1 MLFYLDRGHP
11 TPGAAA
17 KDEWRQVGVF
27 LDELE
32 DALTT
37 AGIAYT
43 RTPDALDSFAAQSW
57 VLDRPDA
64 YTGAL
69 YLACHANVG
78 ASRGLVFY
86 NPTSNPGC
94 SAAYRIAHEVD
105 TRCYRTEPLS
115 VRTKGYERTGGTI
128 SRITA
133 SKRPICGV
141 LLELWSVSPTP
152 TDEAIREVARAVA
165 AVLVAG

>member
-1 MLFYLDRGHP
+1 MLFYLDRGHA
-11 TPGAAA
+11 THGGAT
-17 KDEWRQVGVF
+17 DEWRQVGVF

-43 RTPDALDSFAAQSW
+43 RTPDALDSFKAQTW
-57 VLDRPDA
+57 VLKLPDA
-64 YTGAL
+64 YTSAL

-78 ASRGLVFY
+78 ASRGLTFFDPRSTDGAVW
-86 NPTSNPGC
+86 
-94 SAAYRIAHEVD
+94 AARIAKGMP
-105 TRCYRTEPLS
+105 YRTEALPTT
-115 VRTKGYERTGGTI
+115 TKGYPNTGGTI
-128 SRITA
+128 ARITA
-133 SKRPICGV
+133 SPRPICGV